1 MADIPLDPG
10 AIRLDCVAVD
20 RDDAIR
26 QCGETLVAVGAAA
39 EPYIA
44 AMLERERTLSTYV
57 GEGVAIPHGTLQ
69 AKEVVHRDAVCVLRF
84 PAGVD
89 WDGERV
95 NLCVGIAAKGDGHV
109 RLLAE
114 LAEILM
120 DPDAAE
126 ALRETADE
134 AEVRRL
140 LMEGTE

>member
-1 MADIPLDPG
+1 MADIPLDPR
-10 AIRLDCVAVD
+10 AIRLDCVAED

-26 QCGETLVAVGAAA
+26 QCGETLVSVGAAA

-57 GEGVAIPHGTLQ
+57 GEGVAIPHGTVK

-84 PAGVD
+84 PGGVD
-89 WDGERV
+89 WDGEQV

-114 LAEILM
+114 LADILM

-134 AEVRRL
+134 AEVLRL